1 MSQWRLDTWAGDTT
15 TTVCLAEHQ
24 KDTEQTQSAM
34 ATLDGQQGMKVE
46 TVRPRITGKG
56 NVKLMEKKLETSQR
70 KENVTTQ
77 SPSDNNVGDKVVVE
91 GSAMTLT
98 NFSTMQDATCLPI
111 IELGSDVAE
120 LSSMRERR
128 GEKQRGGDI
137 ANSNRDNAT

>member
-1 MSQWRLDTWAGDTT
+1 MWVGDTT

-24 KDTEQTQSAM
+24 KDNEQTQSAM

-70 KENVTTQ
+70 KENVSTQ
-77 SPSDNNVGDKVVVE
+77 SPSDNSLGDKVVVE

-98 NFSTMQDATCLPI
+98 NISTMPQCH
-111 IELGSDVAE
+111 
-120 LSSMRERR
+120 LSADHQV
-128 GEKQRGGDI
+128 GE
-137 ANSNRDNAT
+137 